1 MSEEVV
7 EKALAP
13 TSLDLLEDIVVP
25 DSVSWWPL
33 APVWWVLIAIVVG
46 ASACWVFFAYRRWKS
61 NAYRR
66 AALRELEALGDGAA
80 GIPALMKRAAL
91 AVWPRSEIAGLSG
104 ERWIAFLRDT
114 SPDSF
119 DDQSAEALLEVGY
132 RRDGNLDAGQRS
144 SLVRSAKRW
153 IATHRRPKP

>member
-7 EKALAP
+7 ETALAP

-25 DSVSWWPL
+25 DPVSWWPL
-33 APVWWVLIAIVVG
+33 APAWWVLIAIVVL
-46 ASACWVFFAYRRWKS
+46 ASACGGWFAYRRWKA

-66 AALRELEALGDGAA
+66 AALRELEALGDGAT
-80 GIPALMKRAAL
+80 GIPALMKRVAL

-114 SPDSF
+114 SPDGF
-119 DDQSAEALLEVGY
+119 DEESAEALLEAGY
-132 RRDGNLDAGQRS
+132 RGGDLDAGQRS

-153 IATHRRPKP
+153 IATHRRPNP